1 MSLLLNS
8 VTVSDTTSKY
18 FNSKV
23 NILIDS
29 KGYVKKISKNKISD
43 KVKKVVNLEGFYISE
58 SWFDFN
64 ANFCD
69 PGYEFKENLKSGV
82 NLAINSGFL
91 DVLITP
97 NTNPIIQTKADVSYI
112 QEKSSNNF
120 CKIHPSAAISKNF
133 NGKDLNDII
142 DLSNSG
148 VKAFTNSYSSK
159 ESSEMI
165 MNSLLYLKQIDS
177 LLISKPQDKSF
188 SQGVVNDGYFGN
200 SIGLKGIPSISES
213 IAVKRDLS
221 ILDYVGGKIHF
232 TGIST
237 KESVSLIREA
247 KKNNLNVTCDVPIY
261 NLILDDSN
269 IVDFDTNYKVNPP
282 LRNTEDI
289 DELING
295 IKDGTIDIIS
305 SHHEPQDI
313 DSKNCEFDKAKFGI
327 ISIQT
332 FFSNIVQ
339 LSRKIPLETLI
350 KLFSS
355 NPKERLGIKRN
366 DISEGSEASFT
377 IFDPEGSW
385 DFNSKSN
392 LSKSSNSPWFNW
404 SLKGKVIAIVKG
416 SRIKEMPK

>member
-18 FNSKV
+18 FNSRV

-29 KGYVKKISKNKISD
+29 KGYIKKISKNKISD
-43 KVKKVVNLEGFYISE
+43 KVKKVVDLEGLFISE

-69 PGYEFKENLKSGV
+69 PGYEYKENLKSGV
-82 NLAINSGFL
+82 HVAINSGFL

-112 QEKSSNNF
+112 QEKSLNNF

-142 DLSNSG
+142 DLHNSG

-165 MNSLLYLKQIDS
+165 MNSLLYLNQINT
-177 LLISKPQDKSF
+177 LLITKPKDRSF
-188 SQGVVNDGYFGN
+188 SDGVVNNGYYSN
-200 SIGLKGIPSISES
+200 TVGLKGIPRISES
-213 IAVKRDLS
+213 IAVERDLS
-221 ILDYVGGKIHF
+221 ILEYVGGKIHF
-232 TGIST
+232 SGIST
-237 KESVSLIREA
+237 KESVSIIRDA
-247 KKNNLNVTCDVPIY
+247 KTKKLNVTCDVPIH

-269 IVDFDTNYKVNPP
+269 VVSFDPNYKVDPP
-282 LRNTEDI
+282 LRTKDDI
-289 DELING
+289 DALIDGLN
-295 IKDGTIDIIS
+295 DGTIDIIA

-313 DSKNCEFDKAKFGI
+313 DTKKCEFEKANFGV
-327 ISIQT
+327 ISLQT

-339 LSRKIPLETLI
+339 LSRKIPLENLI
-350 KLFSS
+350 KTFST
-355 NPKERLGIKRN
+355 NPKKILGVETY
-366 DISEGSEASFT
+366 SVVEGSKASFT
-377 IFDPEGSW
+377 VFDPDGSW
-385 DFNSKSN
+385 DYNENSN
-392 LSKSSNSPWFNW
+392 LSKSINSPWLNW
-404 SLKGKVIAIVKG
+404 SLKGKVKAVIKDN
-416 SRIKEMPK
+416 RIKEIN

>member
-43 KVKKVVNLEGFYISE
+43 KVKKVVDLEGLFISE

-69 PGYEFKENLKSGV
+69 PGYEYKENLKSGV
-82 NLAINSGFL
+82 HVAINSGFL

-112 QEKSSNNF
+112 QEKSLNNF

-133 NGKDLNDII
+133 NGKDLNDIF
-142 DLSNSG
+142 DLHNSG
-148 VKAFTNSYSSK
+148 VKAFTNSYSCK

-165 MNSLLYLKQIDS
+165 MNSLLYLNQIDT
-177 LLISKPQDKSF
+177 LLITKPKDRTF
-188 SQGVVNDGYFGN
+188 SDGVVNNGYYSN
-200 SIGLKGIPSISES
+200 TVGLKGIPRISES
-213 IAVKRDLS
+213 IAVERDLS
-221 ILDYVGGKIHF
+221 ILEYVGGKIHF
-232 TGIST
+232 SGIST
-237 KESVSLIREA
+237 KESVSIIRNA
-247 KKNNLNVTCDVPIY
+247 KTKKLNVTCDVPIH

-269 IVDFDTNYKVNPP
+269 VVSFDPNYKVDPP
-282 LRNTEDI
+282 LRTKDDI
-289 DELING
+289 DALIDGVN
-295 IKDGTIDIIS
+295 DGTIDIIA

-313 DSKNCEFDKAKFGI
+313 DTKKCEFEKANFGV
-327 ISIQT
+327 ISLQT

-339 LSRKIPLETLI
+339 LSRKIPLENLI
-350 KLFSS
+350 KTFST
-355 NPKERLGIKRN
+355 NPKKILGVETY
-366 DISEGSEASFT
+366 SVVEGSKASFT
-377 IFDPEGSW
+377 VFDPDGSW
-385 DFNSKSN
+385 DYNENSN
-392 LSKSSNSPWFNW
+392 LSKSINSPWLNW
-404 SLKGKVIAIVKG
+404 SLKGKVKAVIKDN
-416 SRIKEMPK
+416 RIKEIN

>member
-29 KGYVKKISKNKISD
+29 KGYIKKISKNKISD
-43 KVKKVVNLEGFYISE
+43 KVKKVVDLEGLFISE

-69 PGYEFKENLKSGV
+69 PGYEYKENLKSGV
-82 NLAINSGFL
+82 HVAINSGFL

-112 QEKSSNNF
+112 QEKSLNNF

-142 DLSNSG
+142 DLHNSG
-148 VKAFTNSYSSK
+148 VKAFTNSYSCK

-165 MNSLLYLKQIDS
+165 MNSLLYLNQIDT
-177 LLISKPQDKSF
+177 LLITKPKDRSF
-188 SQGVVNDGYFGN
+188 SDCVVNNGYYSN
-200 SIGLKGIPSISES
+200 TVGLKGIPRISES
-213 IAVKRDLS
+213 IAVERDLS
-221 ILDYVGGKIHF
+221 ILEYVGGKIHF
-232 TGIST
+232 SGIST
-237 KESVSLIREA
+237 KESVSIIRDA
-247 KKNNLNVTCDVPIY
+247 KTKKLNVTCDVPIH

-269 IVDFDTNYKVNPP
+269 VVSFDPNYKVDPP
-282 LRNTEDI
+282 LRTKDDI
-289 DELING
+289 DALIDGVN
-295 IKDGTIDIIS
+295 DGTIDIIA

-313 DSKNCEFDKAKFGI
+313 DTKKCEFEKANFGV
-327 ISIQT
+327 ISLQT

-339 LSRKIPLETLI
+339 LSRKIPLENLI
-350 KLFSS
+350 KTFST
-355 NPKERLGIKRN
+355 NPKKILGVETY
-366 DISEGSEASFT
+366 SVVEGSKASFT
-377 IFDPEGSW
+377 VFDPDGSW
-385 DFNSKSN
+385 DYNENSN
-392 LSKSSNSPWFNW
+392 LSKSINSPWLNW
-404 SLKGKVIAIVKG
+404 SLKGKVKAVIKDN
-416 SRIKEMPK
+416 RIKEIN

>member
-43 KVKKVVNLEGFYISE
+43 KVKKVVDLEGLFISE

-69 PGYEFKENLKSGV
+69 PGYEYKENLKSGV
-82 NLAINSGFL
+82 HVAINSGFL

-112 QEKSSNNF
+112 QEKSLNNF

-142 DLSNSG
+142 DLHNSG
-148 VKAFTNSYSSK
+148 VKAFTNSYSCK

-165 MNSLLYLKQIDS
+165 MNSLLYLNQIDT
-177 LLISKPQDKSF
+177 LLITKPKDRSF
-188 SQGVVNDGYFGN
+188 SDGVVNNGYYSN
-200 SIGLKGIPSISES
+200 TVGLKGIPRISES
-213 IAVKRDLS
+213 IAVERDLS
-221 ILDYVGGKIHF
+221 ILEYVGGKIHF
-232 TGIST
+232 SGIST
-237 KESVSLIREA
+237 KESVSIIRDA
-247 KKNNLNVTCDVPIY
+247 KTKKLNVTCDVPIH

-269 IVDFDTNYKVNPP
+269 VVSFDPNYKVDPP
-282 LRNTEDI
+282 LRTKDDI
-289 DELING
+289 DALIDG
-295 IKDGTIDIIS
+295 INDGTIDIIA

-313 DSKNCEFDKAKFGI
+313 DTKKCEFEKANFGV
-327 ISIQT
+327 ISLQT

-339 LSRKIPLETLI
+339 LSRKIPLENLI
-350 KLFSS
+350 KTFST
-355 NPKERLGIKRN
+355 NPKKILGVETY
-366 DISEGSEASFT
+366 SVVEGSKASFT
-377 IFDPEGSW
+377 VFDPDGSW
-385 DFNSKSN
+385 DYNENSN
-392 LSKSSNSPWFNW
+392 LSKSINSPWLNW
-404 SLKGKVIAIVKG
+404 SLKGKVKAVIKDN
-416 SRIKEMPK
+416 RIKEIN

>member
-43 KVKKVVNLEGFYISE
+43 KVKKVVDLEGLFISE

-69 PGYEFKENLKSGV
+69 PGYEYKENLKSGV
-82 NLAINSGFL
+82 HVAINSGFL

-112 QEKSSNNF
+112 QEKSLNNF

-142 DLSNSG
+142 DLHNYG
-148 VKAFTNSYSSK
+148 VKAFTNSYSCK

-165 MNSLLYLKQIDS
+165 MNSLLYLNQIDT
-177 LLISKPQDKSF
+177 LLITKPKDRSF
-188 SQGVVNDGYFGN
+188 SDGVVNNGYYSN
-200 SIGLKGIPSISES
+200 TVGLKGIPRISES
-213 IAVKRDLS
+213 IAVERDLS
-221 ILDYVGGKIHF
+221 ILEYVGGKIHF
-232 TGIST
+232 SGIST
-237 KESVSLIREA
+237 KESVSIIRDA
-247 KKNNLNVTCDVPIY
+247 KTKKLNVTCDVPIH

-269 IVDFDTNYKVNPP
+269 VVSFDPNYKVDPP
-282 LRNTEDI
+282 LRTKDDI
-289 DELING
+289 DALIDGVN
-295 IKDGTIDIIS
+295 DGTIDIIA

-313 DSKNCEFDKAKFGI
+313 DTKKCEFEKANFGV
-327 ISIQT
+327 ISLQT

-339 LSRKIPLETLI
+339 LSRKIPLENLI
-350 KLFSS
+350 KTFST
-355 NPKERLGIKRN
+355 NPKKILGVETY
-366 DISEGSEASFT
+366 SVVEGSKASFT
-377 IFDPEGSW
+377 VFDPDGSW
-385 DFNSKSN
+385 DYNENSN
-392 LSKSSNSPWFNW
+392 LSKSINSPWLNW
-404 SLKGKVIAIVKG
+404 SLKGKVKAVIKDN
-416 SRIKEMPK
+416 RIKEIN

>member
-43 KVKKVVNLEGFYISE
+43 KVKKVVDLEGLYISE

-69 PGYEFKENLKSGV
+69 PGYEYKENLKSGV
-82 NLAINSGFL
+82 HVAINSGFL

-112 QEKSSNNF
+112 QEKSLNNF

-142 DLSNSG
+142 DLHNSG
-148 VKAFTNSYSSK
+148 VKAFTNSYSCK

-165 MNSLLYLKQIDS
+165 MNSLLYLNQIDT
-177 LLISKPQDKSF
+177 LLLTKPKDRSF
-188 SQGVVNDGYFGN
+188 SDGVVNNGYYSN
-200 SIGLKGIPSISES
+200 TVGLKGIPRISES
-213 IAVKRDLS
+213 IAVERDLS
-221 ILDYVGGKIHF
+221 ILEYVGGKIHF
-232 TGIST
+232 SGIST
-237 KESVSLIREA
+237 KESVSIIRDA
-247 KKNNLNVTCDVPIY
+247 KTKKLNVTCDVPIH

-269 IVDFDTNYKVNPP
+269 VVSFDPNYKVDPP
-282 LRNTEDI
+282 LRTKDDI
-289 DELING
+289 DALIDGVN
-295 IKDGTIDIIS
+295 DGTIDIIA

-313 DSKNCEFDKAKFGI
+313 DTKKCEFEKANFGV
-327 ISIQT
+327 ISLQT

-339 LSRKIPLETLI
+339 LSRRIPLENLI
-350 KLFSS
+350 KTFST
-355 NPKERLGIKRN
+355 NPKKILGVETY
-366 DISEGSEASFT
+366 SVVEGSKASFT
-377 IFDPEGSW
+377 VFDPDGSW
-385 DFNSKSN
+385 DYNENSN
-392 LSKSSNSPWFNW
+392 LSKSINSPWLNW
-404 SLKGKVIAIVKG
+404 SLKGKVKAVIKDN
-416 SRIKEMPK
+416 RIKEIN

>member
-8 VTVSDTTSKY
+8 VTVSDPTSKY

-43 KVKKVVNLEGFYISE
+43 KVKKVVDLEGLYISE

-69 PGYEFKENLKSGV
+69 PGYEYKENLKSGV
-82 NLAINSGFL
+82 HVAINSGFL

-112 QEKSSNNF
+112 QEKSLNNF

-142 DLSNSG
+142 DLHNSG
-148 VKAFTNSYSSK
+148 VKAFTNSYSCK

-165 MNSLLYLKQIDS
+165 MNSLLYLNQIDT
-177 LLISKPQDKSF
+177 LLITKPKDRSF
-188 SQGVVNDGYFGN
+188 SDGVVNNGYYSN
-200 SIGLKGIPSISES
+200 TVGLKGIPRISES
-213 IAVKRDLS
+213 IAVERDLS
-221 ILDYVGGKIHF
+221 ILEYVGGKIHF
-232 TGIST
+232 SGIST
-237 KESVSLIREA
+237 KESVSIIRDA
-247 KKNNLNVTCDVPIY
+247 KTKKLNVTCDVPIH

-269 IVDFDTNYKVNPP
+269 VVSFDPNYKVDPP
-282 LRNTEDI
+282 LRTKDDI
-289 DELING
+289 DALIDGVN
-295 IKDGTIDIIS
+295 DGTIDIIA

-313 DSKNCEFDKAKFGI
+313 DTKKCEFEKANFGV
-327 ISIQT
+327 ISLQT

-339 LSRKIPLETLI
+339 LSRKIPLENLI
-350 KLFSS
+350 KTFST
-355 NPKERLGIKRN
+355 NPKKILGVETY
-366 DISEGSEASFT
+366 SVVEGSKASFT
-377 IFDPEGSW
+377 VFDPDGSW
-385 DFNSKSN
+385 DYNENSN
-392 LSKSSNSPWFNW
+392 LSKSINSPWLNW
-404 SLKGKVIAIVKG
+404 SLKGKVKAVIKDN
-416 SRIKEMPK
+416 RIKEIN

>member
-43 KVKKVVNLEGFYISE
+43 KVKKVVDLEGLFISE

-69 PGYEFKENLKSGV
+69 PGYEYKENLKSGV
-82 NLAINSGFL
+82 HVAINSGFL

-112 QEKSSNNF
+112 QEKSLNNF

-133 NGKDLNDII
+133 NGKDLNDIF
-142 DLSNSG
+142 DLHNSG
-148 VKAFTNSYSSK
+148 VKAFTNSYSCK

-165 MNSLLYLKQIDS
+165 MNSLLYLNQIDT
-177 LLISKPQDKSF
+177 LLITKPKDRSF
-188 SQGVVNDGYFGN
+188 SDGVVNNGYYSN
-200 SIGLKGIPSISES
+200 TVGLKGIPRISES
-213 IAVKRDLS
+213 IAVERDLS
-221 ILDYVGGKIHF
+221 ILEYVGGKIHF
-232 TGIST
+232 SGIST
-237 KESVSLIREA
+237 KESVSIIRDA
-247 KKNNLNVTCDVPIY
+247 KTKKLNVTCDVPIH

-269 IVDFDTNYKVNPP
+269 VVSFDPNYKVDPP
-282 LRNTEDI
+282 LRTKDDI
-289 DELING
+289 DALIDGLN
-295 IKDGTIDIIS
+295 DGTIDIIA

-313 DSKNCEFDKAKFGI
+313 DTKKCEFEKANFGV
-327 ISIQT
+327 ISLQT

-339 LSRKIPLETLI
+339 LSRKIPLENLI
-350 KLFSS
+350 KTFST
-355 NPKERLGIKRN
+355 NPKKILGVETY
-366 DISEGSEASFT
+366 SVVEGSKASFT
-377 IFDPEGSW
+377 VFDPDGSW
-385 DFNSKSN
+385 DYNENSN
-392 LSKSSNSPWFNW
+392 LSKSINSPWLNW
-404 SLKGKVIAIVKG
+404 SLKGKVKAVIKDN
-416 SRIKEMPK
+416 RIKEIN

>member
-43 KVKKVVNLEGFYISE
+43 KVKKVVDLEGLFISE

-69 PGYEFKENLKSGV
+69 PGYEYKENLKSGV
-82 NLAINSGFL
+82 HVAINSGFL

-112 QEKSSNNF
+112 QEKSLNNF

-142 DLSNSG
+142 DLHNSG
-148 VKAFTNSYSSK
+148 VKAFTNSYSCK

-165 MNSLLYLKQIDS
+165 MNSLLYLNQIDT
-177 LLISKPQDKSF
+177 LLITKPKDRSF
-188 SQGVVNDGYFGN
+188 SDGVVNNGYYSN
-200 SIGLKGIPSISES
+200 TVGLKGIPRISES
-213 IAVKRDLS
+213 IAVERDLS
-221 ILDYVGGKIHF
+221 ILEYVGGKIHF
-232 TGIST
+232 SGIST
-237 KESVSLIREA
+237 KESVSIIRDA
-247 KKNNLNVTCDVPIY
+247 KTKKLNVTCDVPIH

-269 IVDFDTNYKVNPP
+269 VVSFDPNYKVDPP
-282 LRNTEDI
+282 LRTKDDI
-289 DELING
+289 DALIDG
-295 IKDGTIDIIS
+295 VSDGTIDIIA

-313 DSKNCEFDKAKFGI
+313 DTKKCEFEKANFGV
-327 ISIQT
+327 ISLQT

-339 LSRKIPLETLI
+339 LSRKIPLENLI
-350 KLFSS
+350 KTFST
-355 NPKERLGIKRN
+355 NPKKILGVETY
-366 DISEGSEASFT
+366 SVVEGSKASFT
-377 IFDPEGSW
+377 VFDPDGSW
-385 DFNSKSN
+385 DYNENSN
-392 LSKSSNSPWFNW
+392 LSKSINSPWLNW
-404 SLKGKVIAIVKG
+404 SLKGKVKAVIKDN
-416 SRIKEMPK
+416 RIKEIN

>member
-43 KVKKVVNLEGFYISE
+43 KVKKVVDLEGLYISE

-69 PGYEFKENLKSGV
+69 PGYEYKENLKSGV
-82 NLAINSGFL
+82 HVAINSGFL

-112 QEKSSNNF
+112 QEKSLNNF

-142 DLSNSG
+142 DLHNSG
-148 VKAFTNSYSSK
+148 VKAFTNSYSCK

-165 MNSLLYLKQIDS
+165 MNSLLYLNQINT
-177 LLISKPQDKSF
+177 LLITKPKDRSF
-188 SQGVVNDGYFGN
+188 SDGVVNNGYYSN
-200 SIGLKGIPSISES
+200 TVGLKGIPRISES
-213 IAVKRDLS
+213 IAVERDLS
-221 ILDYVGGKIHF
+221 ILEYVGGKIHF
-232 TGIST
+232 SGIST
-237 KESVSLIREA
+237 KESVSIIRDA
-247 KKNNLNVTCDVPIY
+247 KTKKLNVTCDVPIH

-269 IVDFDTNYKVNPP
+269 VVSFDPNYKVDPP
-282 LRNTEDI
+282 LRTKDDI
-289 DELING
+289 DALIDG
-295 IKDGTIDIIS
+295 INDGTIDIIA

-313 DSKNCEFDKAKFGI
+313 DTKKCEFEKANFGV
-327 ISIQT
+327 ISLQT

-339 LSRKIPLETLI
+339 LSRKIPLENLI
-350 KLFSS
+350 KTFST
-355 NPKERLGIKRN
+355 NPKKILGVETY
-366 DISEGSEASFT
+366 SVVEGSKASFT
-377 IFDPEGSW
+377 VFDPDGSW
-385 DFNSKSN
+385 DYNENSN
-392 LSKSSNSPWFNW
+392 LSKSINSPWLNW
-404 SLKGKVIAIVKG
+404 SLKGKVKAVIKDN
-416 SRIKEMPK
+416 RIKEIN

>member
-29 KGYVKKISKNKISD
+29 KGIIKKISKNKISD
-43 KVKKVVNLEGFYISE
+43 KVKKVVDLEGLYISE

-69 PGYEFKENLKSGV
+69 PGYEYKENLKSGV
-82 NLAINSGFL
+82 HVAINSGFL

-112 QEKSSNNF
+112 QEKSLNNF

-142 DLSNSG
+142 DLHNSG
-148 VKAFTNSYSSK
+148 VKAFTNSYSCK

-165 MNSLLYLKQIDS
+165 MNSLLYLNQIDT
-177 LLISKPQDKSF
+177 LLLTKPKDRSF
-188 SQGVVNDGYFGN
+188 SDGVVNNGYYSN
-200 SIGLKGIPSISES
+200 TVGLKGIPRISES
-213 IAVKRDLS
+213 IAVERDLS
-221 ILDYVGGKIHF
+221 ILEYVGGKIHF
-232 TGIST
+232 SGIST
-237 KESVSLIREA
+237 KESVSIIRDA
-247 KKNNLNVTCDVPIY
+247 KTKKLNVTCDVPIH

-269 IVDFDTNYKVNPP
+269 VVSFDPNYKVDPP
-282 LRNTEDI
+282 LRTKDDI
-289 DELING
+289 DALIEG
-295 IKDGTIDIIS
+295 INDGTIDIIA

-313 DSKNCEFDKAKFGI
+313 DTKKCEFEKANFGV
-327 ISIQT
+327 ISLQT

-339 LSRKIPLETLI
+339 LSRKIPIENLI
-350 KLFSS
+350 KTFST
-355 NPKERLGIKRN
+355 NPKKILGIETY
-366 DISEGSEASFT
+366 SVVEGSKASFT
-377 IFDPEGSW
+377 VFDPDGSW
-385 DFNSKSN
+385 DYNENSN
-392 LSKSSNSPWFNW
+392 LSKSINSPWLNW
-404 SLKGKVIAIVKG
+404 SLKGKVKAVIKDN
-416 SRIKEMPK
+416 RIKEIN

>member
-29 KGYVKKISKNKISD
+29 KGYIKKISKNKISD
-43 KVKKVVNLEGFYISE
+43 KVKKVVDLEGLYISE

-69 PGYEFKENLKSGV
+69 PGYEYKENLKSGV
-82 NLAINSGFL
+82 HVAINSGFL

-112 QEKSSNNF
+112 QEKSLNNF
-120 CKIHPSAAISKNF
+120 CEIHPSAAISKNF

-142 DLSNSG
+142 DLHNTG
-148 VKAFTNSYSSK
+148 VKAFTNSYSCK

-165 MNSLLYLKQIDS
+165 MNSLLYLNQIDT
-177 LLISKPQDKSF
+177 LLITKPKDRSF
-188 SQGVVNDGYFGN
+188 SDGVVNNGYYSN
-200 SIGLKGIPSISES
+200 TVGLKGIPRISES

-221 ILDYVGGKIHF
+221 ILEYVGGKIHF
-232 TGIST
+232 SGIST
-237 KESVSLIREA
+237 KESVSIIRDA
-247 KKNNLNVTCDVPIY
+247 KTKKLNVTCDVPIH

-269 IVDFDTNYKVNPP
+269 VVSFDPNYKVDPP
-282 LRNTEDI
+282 LRTKDDI
-289 DELING
+289 DALIDGVN
-295 IKDGTIDIIS
+295 DGTIDIIA

-313 DSKNCEFDKAKFGI
+313 DTKKCEFEKANFGV
-327 ISIQT
+327 ISLQT

-339 LSRKIPLETLI
+339 LSRKIPLENLI
-350 KLFSS
+350 KTFST
-355 NPKERLGIKRN
+355 NPKKILGVETY
-366 DISEGSEASFT
+366 SVVEGSKASFT
-377 IFDPEGSW
+377 VFDPDGSW
-385 DFNSKSN
+385 DYNENSN
-392 LSKSSNSPWFNW
+392 LSKSINSPWLNW
-404 SLKGKVIAIVKG
+404 SLKGKVKAVIKDN
-416 SRIKEMPK
+416 RIKEIN

>member
-29 KGYVKKISKNKISD
+29 KGIIKKISKNKISD
-43 KVKKVVNLEGFYISE
+43 KVKKVVDLEGFYISE

-69 PGYEFKENLKSGV
+69 PGYEYKENLKSGV
-82 NLAINSGFL
+82 HVAINSGFL

-112 QEKSSNNF
+112 QEKSLNNF

-142 DLSNSG
+142 DLHNSG
-148 VKAFTNSYSSK
+148 VKAFTNSYSCK

-165 MNSLLYLKQIDS
+165 MNSLLYLNQIDT
-177 LLISKPQDKSF
+177 LLITKPKDRSF
-188 SQGVVNDGYFGN
+188 SDGVVNNGYYSN
-200 SIGLKGIPSISES
+200 TVGLKGIPRISES
-213 IAVKRDLS
+213 IAVERDLS
-221 ILDYVGGKIHF
+221 ILEYVGGKIHF
-232 TGIST
+232 SGIST
-237 KESVSLIREA
+237 KESVSIIRDA
-247 KKNNLNVTCDVPIY
+247 KTKKLNVTCDVPIH

-269 IVDFDTNYKVNPP
+269 VVSFDPNYKVDPP
-282 LRNTEDI
+282 LRTKDDI
-289 DELING
+289 DALIDGVN
-295 IKDGTIDIIS
+295 DGTIDIIA

-313 DSKNCEFDKAKFGI
+313 DTKKCEFEKANFGV
-327 ISIQT
+327 ISLQT

-339 LSRKIPLETLI
+339 LSRKIPLENLI
-350 KLFSS
+350 KTFST
-355 NPKERLGIKRN
+355 NPKKILGVETY
-366 DISEGSEASFT
+366 SVVEGSKASFT
-377 IFDPEGSW
+377 VFDPDGSW
-385 DFNSKSN
+385 DYNENSN
-392 LSKSSNSPWFNW
+392 LSKSINSPWLNW
-404 SLKGKVIAIVKG
+404 SLKGKVKAVIKDN
-416 SRIKEMPK
+416 RIKEIN

>member
-29 KGYVKKISKNKISD
+29 NGYIKKISKNKISD
-43 KVKKVVNLEGFYISE
+43 KVKKVVDLEGLYISE

-69 PGYEFKENLKSGV
+69 PGYEYKENLKSGV
-82 NLAINSGFL
+82 HVAINSGFL

-112 QEKSSNNF
+112 QEKSLNNF

-142 DLSNSG
+142 DLHNSG
-148 VKAFTNSYSSK
+148 VKAFTNSYSCK

-165 MNSLLYLKQIDS
+165 MNSLLYLNQIDT
-177 LLISKPQDKSF
+177 LLLTKPKDRSF
-188 SQGVVNDGYFGN
+188 SDGVVNNGYYSN
-200 SIGLKGIPSISES
+200 TVGLKGIPRISES
-213 IAVKRDLS
+213 IAVERDLS
-221 ILDYVGGKIHF
+221 ILEYVGGKIHF
-232 TGIST
+232 SGIST
-237 KESVSLIREA
+237 KESVSIIRDA
-247 KKNNLNVTCDVPIY
+247 KTKKLNVTCDVPIH

-269 IVDFDTNYKVNPP
+269 VVSFDPNYKVDPP
-282 LRNTEDI
+282 LRTKEDI
-289 DELING
+289 DALIEG
-295 IKDGTIDIIS
+295 INDGTIDIIA

-313 DSKNCEFDKAKFGI
+313 DTKKCEFEKANFGV
-327 ISIQT
+327 ISLQT

-339 LSRKIPLETLI
+339 LSRRIPLENLI
-350 KLFSS
+350 KTFST
-355 NPKERLGIKRN
+355 NPKKILGVETY
-366 DISEGSEASFT
+366 SVVEGSKASFT
-377 IFDPEGSW
+377 VFDPDGSW
-385 DFNSKSN
+385 DYNENSN
-392 LSKSSNSPWFNW
+392 LSKSINSPWLNW
-404 SLKGKVIAIVKG
+404 SLKGKVKAVIKDN
-416 SRIKEMPK
+416 RIKEIN

>member
-43 KVKKVVNLEGFYISE
+43 KVKKVVDLEGLYISE

-69 PGYEFKENLKSGV
+69 PGYEYKENLKSGV
-82 NLAINSGFL
+82 HVAINSGFL

-112 QEKSSNNF
+112 QEKSLNNF

-142 DLSNSG
+142 DLHNSG
-148 VKAFTNSYSSK
+148 VKAFTNSYSCK

-165 MNSLLYLKQIDS
+165 MNSLLYLNQIDN
-177 LLISKPQDKSF
+177 LLITKPKDRSF
-188 SQGVVNDGYFGN
+188 SDGVVNNGYYSN
-200 SIGLKGIPSISES
+200 TVGLKGIPRISES
-213 IAVKRDLS
+213 IAVERDLS
-221 ILDYVGGKIHF
+221 ILEYVGGKIHF
-232 TGIST
+232 SGIST
-237 KESVSLIREA
+237 KESVSIIRDA
-247 KKNNLNVTCDVPIY
+247 KTKKLNVTCDVPIH

-269 IVDFDTNYKVNPP
+269 VVSFDPNYKVDPP
-282 LRNTEDI
+282 LRTKEDI
-289 DELING
+289 DALIDG
-295 IKDGTIDIIS
+295 INDGTIDIIA

-313 DSKNCEFDKAKFGI
+313 DTKKCEFEKANFGV
-327 ISIQT
+327 ISLQT

-339 LSRKIPLETLI
+339 LSRKIPLENLI
-350 KLFSS
+350 KTFST
-355 NPKERLGIKRN
+355 NPKKILGVETY
-366 DISEGSEASFT
+366 SVVEGSKASFT
-377 IFDPEGSW
+377 VFDPDGSW
-385 DFNSKSN
+385 DYNENSN
-392 LSKSSNSPWFNW
+392 LSKSINSPWLNW
-404 SLKGKVIAIVKG
+404 SLKGKVKAVIKDN
-416 SRIKEMPK
+416 RIKEIN

>member
-29 KGYVKKISKNKISD
+29 KGYIKKISKNKISD
-43 KVKKVVNLEGFYISE
+43 KVKKVVDLEGLYISE

-69 PGYEFKENLKSGV
+69 PGYEYKENLKSGV
-82 NLAINSGFL
+82 HVAINSGFL

-112 QEKSSNNF
+112 QEKSLNNF

-142 DLSNSG
+142 DLHNSG
-148 VKAFTNSYSSK
+148 VKAFTNSYSCK

-165 MNSLLYLKQIDS
+165 MNSLLYLNQIDT
-177 LLISKPQDKSF
+177 LLITKPKDRSF
-188 SQGVVNDGYFGN
+188 SDGVVNNGYYSN
-200 SIGLKGIPSISES
+200 TVGLKGITRISES
-213 IAVKRDLS
+213 IAVERDLS
-221 ILDYVGGKIHF
+221 ILEYVGGKIHF
-232 TGIST
+232 SGIST
-237 KESVSLIREA
+237 KESVSIIRDA
-247 KKNNLNVTCDVPIY
+247 KTKKLNVTCDVPIH

-269 IVDFDTNYKVNPP
+269 VVSFDPNYKVDPP
-282 LRNTEDI
+282 LRTKDDI
-289 DELING
+289 DALIDG
-295 IKDGTIDIIS
+295 INDGTIDIIA

-313 DSKNCEFDKAKFGI
+313 DTKKCEFEKANFGV
-327 ISIQT
+327 ISLQT

-339 LSRKIPLETLI
+339 LSRKIPLENLI
-350 KLFSS
+350 KTFST
-355 NPKERLGIKRN
+355 NPKKILGIETY
-366 DISEGSEASFT
+366 SVVEGSKASFT
-377 IFDPEGSW
+377 VFDPDGSW
-385 DFNSKSN
+385 DYNENSN
-392 LSKSSNSPWFNW
+392 LSKSINSPWLNW
-404 SLKGKVIAIVKG
+404 SLKGKVKAVIKDN
-416 SRIKEMPK
+416 RIKEIN

>member
-43 KVKKVVNLEGFYISE
+43 KVKKVVDLEGFYISE

-69 PGYEFKENLKSGV
+69 PGYEYKENLKSGV
-82 NLAINSGFL
+82 HVAINSGFL

-112 QEKSSNNF
+112 QEKSLNNF

-142 DLSNSG
+142 DLHNSG
-148 VKAFTNSYSSK
+148 VKAFTNSYSCK

-165 MNSLLYLKQIDS
+165 MNSLLYLNQIDT
-177 LLISKPQDKSF
+177 LLITKPKDRSF
-188 SQGVVNDGYFGN
+188 SDGVVNNGYYSN
-200 SIGLKGIPSISES
+200 TVGLKGIPRISES
-213 IAVKRDLS
+213 IAVERDLS
-221 ILDYVGGKIHF
+221 ILEYVGGKIHF
-232 TGIST
+232 SGIST
-237 KESVSLIREA
+237 KESVSIIRDA
-247 KKNNLNVTCDVPIY
+247 KTKKLNVTCDVPIH

-269 IVDFDTNYKVNPP
+269 VVSFDPNYKVDPP
-282 LRNTEDI
+282 LRTKDDI
-289 DELING
+289 DALIDG
-295 IKDGTIDIIS
+295 INDGTIDIIA

-313 DSKNCEFDKAKFGI
+313 DTKKCEFEKANFGV
-327 ISIQT
+327 ISLQT

-339 LSRKIPLETLI
+339 LSRKIPLENLI
-350 KLFSS
+350 KTFST
-355 NPKERLGIKRN
+355 NPKKILGVETY
-366 DISEGSEASFT
+366 SVVEGSKASFT
-377 IFDPEGSW
+377 VFDPDGSW
-385 DFNSKSN
+385 DYNENSN
-392 LSKSSNSPWFNW
+392 LSKSINSPWLNW
-404 SLKGKVIAIVKG
+404 SLKGKVKAVIKDN
-416 SRIKEMPK
+416 RIKEIN

>member
-29 KGYVKKISKNKISD
+29 KGIIEKISKNKISD
-43 KVKKVVNLEGFYISE
+43 KVKKVVDLEGLYISE

-69 PGYEFKENLKSGV
+69 PGYEYKENLKSGV
-82 NLAINSGFL
+82 HVAINSGFL

-112 QEKSSNNF
+112 QEKSLNNF

-142 DLSNSG
+142 DLHNSG
-148 VKAFTNSYSSK
+148 VKAFTNSYSYK

-165 MNSLLYLKQIDS
+165 MNSLLYLNQIDT
-177 LLISKPQDKSF
+177 LLLTKPKDRSF
-188 SQGVVNDGYFGN
+188 SDGVVNNGYYSN
-200 SIGLKGIPSISES
+200 TVGLKGIPRISES
-213 IAVKRDLS
+213 IAVERDLS
-221 ILDYVGGKIHF
+221 ILEYVGGKIHF
-232 TGIST
+232 SGIST
-237 KESVSLIREA
+237 KESVSIIRDA
-247 KKNNLNVTCDVPIY
+247 KTKKLNVTCDVPIH

-269 IVDFDTNYKVNPP
+269 VVSFDPNYKVDPP
-282 LRNTEDI
+282 LRTKDDI
-289 DELING
+289 DALIEG
-295 IKDGTIDIIS
+295 INDGTIDIIA

-313 DSKNCEFDKAKFGI
+313 DTKKCEFEKANFGV
-327 ISIQT
+327 ISLQT

-339 LSRKIPLETLI
+339 LSRKIPLENLI
-350 KLFSS
+350 KTFST
-355 NPKERLGIKRN
+355 NPKKILGVETY
-366 DISEGSEASFT
+366 SVVEGSKASFT
-377 IFDPEGSW
+377 VFDPDGSW
-385 DFNSKSN
+385 DYNENSN
-392 LSKSSNSPWFNW
+392 LSKSINSPWLNW
-404 SLKGKVIAIVKG
+404 SLKGKVKAVIKDN
-416 SRIKEMPK
+416 RIKEIN

>member
-43 KVKKVVNLEGFYISE
+43 KVKKVVDLEGLYISE

-69 PGYEFKENLKSGV
+69 PGYEYKENLKSGV
-82 NLAINSGFL
+82 HVAINSGFL

-112 QEKSSNNF
+112 QEKSLNNF

-142 DLSNSG
+142 DLHNSG
-148 VKAFTNSYSSK
+148 VKAFTNSYSCE

-165 MNSLLYLKQIDS
+165 MNSLLYLNQIDT
-177 LLISKPQDKSF
+177 LLLTKPKDRSF
-188 SQGVVNDGYFGN
+188 SDGVVNNGYYSN
-200 SIGLKGIPSISES
+200 TVGLKGIPRISES
-213 IAVKRDLS
+213 IAVERDLS
-221 ILDYVGGKIHF
+221 ILEYVGGKIHF
-232 TGIST
+232 SGIST
-237 KESVSLIREA
+237 KESVSIIRDA
-247 KKNNLNVTCDVPIY
+247 KTKKLNVTCDVPIH

-269 IVDFDTNYKVNPP
+269 VVSFDPNYKVDPP
-282 LRNTEDI
+282 LRTKEDI
-289 DELING
+289 DALIEG
-295 IKDGTIDIIS
+295 INDGTIDIIA

-313 DSKNCEFDKAKFGI
+313 DTKKCEFEKANFGV
-327 ISIQT
+327 ISLQT

-339 LSRKIPLETLI
+339 LSRRIPLENLI
-350 KLFSS
+350 KTFST
-355 NPKERLGIKRN
+355 NPKKILGVETY
-366 DISEGSEASFT
+366 SVVEGSKASFT
-377 IFDPEGSW
+377 VFDPDGSW
-385 DFNSKSN
+385 DYNENSN
-392 LSKSSNSPWFNW
+392 LSKSINSPWLNW
-404 SLKGKVIAIVKG
+404 SLKGKVKAVIKDN
-416 SRIKEMPK
+416 RIKEIN

>member
-29 KGYVKKISKNKISD
+29 EGYIKKISKNKISD
-43 KVKKVVNLEGFYISE
+43 KVKKVVDLEGLYISE

-69 PGYEFKENLKSGV
+69 PGYEYKENLKSGV
-82 NLAINSGFL
+82 HVAINSGFL

-112 QEKSSNNF
+112 QEKSLNNF

-142 DLSNSG
+142 DLHNSG
-148 VKAFTNSYSSK
+148 VKAFTNSYSCK

-165 MNSLLYLKQIDS
+165 MNSLLYLNQIDT
-177 LLISKPQDKSF
+177 LLLTKPKDRSF
-188 SQGVVNDGYFGN
+188 SDGVVNNGYYSN
-200 SIGLKGIPSISES
+200 TVGLKGIPRISES
-213 IAVKRDLS
+213 IAVERDLS
-221 ILDYVGGKIHF
+221 ILEYVGGKIHF
-232 TGIST
+232 SGIST
-237 KESVSLIREA
+237 KESVSIIRDA
-247 KKNNLNVTCDVPIY
+247 KTKKLNVTCDVPIH

-269 IVDFDTNYKVNPP
+269 VVSFDPNYKVDPP
-282 LRNTEDI
+282 LRTKDDI
-289 DELING
+289 DALIEG
-295 IKDGTIDIIS
+295 INDGTIDIIA

-313 DSKNCEFDKAKFGI
+313 DTKKCEFEKANFGV
-327 ISIQT
+327 ISLQT

-339 LSRKIPLETLI
+339 LSRKIPLENLI
-350 KLFSS
+350 KTFST
-355 NPKERLGIKRN
+355 NPKKILGVETY
-366 DISEGSEASFT
+366 SVVEGSKASFT
-377 IFDPEGSW
+377 VFDPDGSW
-385 DFNSKSN
+385 DYNENSN
-392 LSKSSNSPWFNW
+392 LSKSINSPWLNW
-404 SLKGKVIAIVKG
+404 SLKGKVKAVIKDN
-416 SRIKEMPK
+416 RIKEIN

>member
-29 KGYVKKISKNKISD
+29 KGIIEKISKNKISD
-43 KVKKVVNLEGFYISE
+43 KVKKVVDLEGLYISE

-69 PGYEFKENLKSGV
+69 PGYEYKENLKSGV
-82 NLAINSGFL
+82 HVAINSGFL

-112 QEKSSNNF
+112 QEKSLNNF

-142 DLSNSG
+142 DLHNSG
-148 VKAFTNSYSSK
+148 IKAFTNSYSCK

-165 MNSLLYLKQIDS
+165 MNSLLYLNQIDT
-177 LLISKPQDKSF
+177 LLLTKPKDRSF
-188 SQGVVNDGYFGN
+188 SDGVVNNGYYSN
-200 SIGLKGIPSISES
+200 TVGLKGIPRISES
-213 IAVKRDLS
+213 IAVERDLS
-221 ILDYVGGKIHF
+221 ILEYVGGKIHF
-232 TGIST
+232 SGIST
-237 KESVSLIREA
+237 KESVSIIRDA
-247 KKNNLNVTCDVPIY
+247 KTKKLNVTCDVPIH

-269 IVDFDTNYKVNPP
+269 VVSFDPNYKVDPP
-282 LRNTEDI
+282 LRTKDDI
-289 DELING
+289 DALIEG
-295 IKDGTIDIIS
+295 INDGTIDIIA

-313 DSKNCEFDKAKFGI
+313 DTKKCEFEKANFGV
-327 ISIQT
+327 ISLQT

-339 LSRKIPLETLI
+339 LSRKVPLENLI
-350 KLFSS
+350 KTFST
-355 NPKERLGIKRN
+355 NPKKILGIETY
-366 DISEGSEASFT
+366 SVVEGSKASFT
-377 IFDPEGSW
+377 VFDPDGSW
-385 DFNSKSN
+385 DYNENSN
-392 LSKSSNSPWFNW
+392 LSKSINSPWLNW
-404 SLKGKVIAIVKG
+404 SLKGKVKAVIKDN
-416 SRIKEMPK
+416 RIKEIN

>member
-43 KVKKVVNLEGFYISE
+43 KVKKAVDLEGLYISE

-69 PGYEFKENLKSGV
+69 PGYEYKENLKSGV
-82 NLAINSGFL
+82 HVAINSGFL

-112 QEKSSNNF
+112 QEKSLNNF

-142 DLSNSG
+142 DLHNSG
-148 VKAFTNSYSSK
+148 VKAFTNSYSCK

-165 MNSLLYLKQIDS
+165 MNSLLYLNQIDT
-177 LLISKPQDKSF
+177 LLITKPKDRSF
-188 SQGVVNDGYFGN
+188 SDGVVNNGYYSN
-200 SIGLKGIPSISES
+200 TVGLKGIPRISES
-213 IAVKRDLS
+213 IAVERDLS
-221 ILDYVGGKIHF
+221 ILEYVGGKIHF
-232 TGIST
+232 SGIST
-237 KESVSLIREA
+237 KESVSIIRDA
-247 KKNNLNVTCDVPIY
+247 KTKKLNVTCDVPIH

-269 IVDFDTNYKVNPP
+269 VVSFDPNYKVDPP
-282 LRNTEDI
+282 LRTKDDI
-289 DELING
+289 DALIDG
-295 IKDGTIDIIS
+295 IIDGTIDIIA

-313 DSKNCEFDKAKFGI
+313 DTKKCEFEKANFGV
-327 ISIQT
+327 ISLQT

-339 LSRKIPLETLI
+339 LSRKIPLENLI
-350 KLFSS
+350 KTFST
-355 NPKERLGIKRN
+355 NPKKILGVETY
-366 DISEGSEASFT
+366 SVVEGSKASFT
-377 IFDPEGSW
+377 VFDPDGSW
-385 DFNSKSN
+385 DYNENSN
-392 LSKSSNSPWFNW
+392 LSKSINSPWLNW
-404 SLKGKVIAIVKG
+404 SLKGKVKAVIKDN
-416 SRIKEMPK
+416 RIKEIN

>member
-43 KVKKVVNLEGFYISE
+43 KVKKVVDLEGLYISE

-69 PGYEFKENLKSGV
+69 PGYEYKENLKSGV
-82 NLAINSGFL
+82 HVAINSGFL

-112 QEKSSNNF
+112 QEKSLNNF

-142 DLSNSG
+142 DLHNSG
-148 VKAFTNSYSSK
+148 VKAFTNSYSCK

-165 MNSLLYLKQIDS
+165 MNSLLYLNQIDT
-177 LLISKPQDKSF
+177 LLLTKPKDRSF
-188 SQGVVNDGYFGN
+188 SDGVVNNGYYSN
-200 SIGLKGIPSISES
+200 TVGLKGIPRISES
-213 IAVKRDLS
+213 IAVERDLS
-221 ILDYVGGKIHF
+221 ILEYVGGKIHF
-232 TGIST
+232 SGIST
-237 KESVSLIREA
+237 KESVSIIRDA
-247 KKNNLNVTCDVPIY
+247 KTKKLNVTCDVTIH

-269 IVDFDTNYKVNPP
+269 VVSFDPNYKVDPP
-282 LRNTEDI
+282 LRTKEDI
-289 DELING
+289 DALIEG
-295 IKDGTIDIIS
+295 INDGTIDIIA

-313 DSKNCEFDKAKFGI
+313 DTKKCEFEKANFGV
-327 ISIQT
+327 ISLQT

-339 LSRKIPLETLI
+339 LSRKIPLENLI
-350 KLFSS
+350 KTFST
-355 NPKERLGIKRN
+355 NPKKILGVETY
-366 DISEGSEASFT
+366 SVVEGSKASFT
-377 IFDPEGSW
+377 VFDPDGSW
-385 DFNSKSN
+385 DYNENSN
-392 LSKSSNSPWFNW
+392 LSKSINSPWLNW
-404 SLKGKVIAIVKG
+404 SLKGKVKAVIKDN
-416 SRIKEMPK
+416 RIKEIN